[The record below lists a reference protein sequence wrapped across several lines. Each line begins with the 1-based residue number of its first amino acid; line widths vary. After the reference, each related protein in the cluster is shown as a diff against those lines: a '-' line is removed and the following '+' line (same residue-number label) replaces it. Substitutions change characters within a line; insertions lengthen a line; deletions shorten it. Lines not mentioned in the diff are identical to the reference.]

1 MHRYDPRK
9 ASALISLIVLLSLSP
24 ACARKPE
31 PEVEK
36 KPAAA
41 VPRLDMNVLLITLD
55 TLRAD
60 YVSCY
65 GSKKVSTPAIDGL
78 AARGV
83 RFAKAIAQV
92 PLTTPS
98 HASILTGTYPQ
109 VHGVRDMGGFVL
121 EKDVPTIA
129 SVLGQAGFD
138 TAAFVG
144 SAVLNRHYGL
154 DRGFSTYV
162 DQMKM
167 ESASEKLPGVVA
179 EVRGEVVTRRALDWL
194 EKHQTSSPGKKF
206 FLWAHYYDPHFPYDP
221 PEPYRSEHSSNL
233 YAGEVAYTDA
243 QIGKLVG
250 WLSEAGLLER
260 TLVVLLSDH
269 GESLGE
275 HGEFTHGV
283 FLYDSTMHI
292 PMIIAGPG
300 LPANRVV
307 LQQVRSIDVEPTIAD
322 LLDLPAGDKA
332 QGVSLKSSLVEGRE
346 PRSNYCYMETLYPKT
361 TLGWSELRGMRTDE
375 WKLIVAPKPELYR
388 FSDDPAEAK
397 NVIAGHPADA
407 DRLQKKVWEVAGPPQ
422 SLGKLEP
429 KPVDDERRRE
439 LDALGYVSSG
449 RTAIYI
455 DMSGPDPKDRVAILG
470 VLERASDAM
479 NHDRWQ
485 EAAGMLEKALRNDPT
500 NPLIYKDLQACYEN
514 SRQFDRMEKTCLL
527 AIENKVAGDGTY
539 ANLGEIFVRRGDLR
553 RATEYMETAARMN
566 PANMDNLNNLATA
579 YLHLGQLAEAERAL
593 KAVLAQDARNAM
605 AHNLYGILEIQRSQ
619 PSQARE
625 QFELAIESDTSLAEP
640 YMNLGLIAQ
649 NAGDT
654 QAAVAYFRGFLQ
666 RADKVKHREIIPK
679 VEAALSDLNA
689 GH

>member
-1 MHRYDPRK
+1 MRRYGSTNSF
-9 ASALISLIVLLSLSP
+9 AFILLTILFSLSA
-24 ACARKPE
+24 ACSKRPE
-31 PEVEK
+31 PVPEK
-36 KPAAA
+36 KPPTAA
-41 VPRLDMNVLLITLD
+41 PKQDINVLLITLD

-65 GSKKVSTPAIDGL
+65 GSKNVSTPAIDGL

-83 RFAKAIAQV
+83 RFAQAIAQV
-92 PLTTPS
+92 PLTSPS

-129 SVLGQAGFD
+129 SVLGQAGYD

-154 DRGFSTYV
+154 DRGFATYA
-162 DQMKM
+162 DQMQA
-167 ESASEKLPGVVA
+167 ESTSPKLPGVVA

-194 EKHQTSSPGKKF
+194 GKHQETSPGKKF
-206 FLWAHYYDPHFPYDP
+206 FVWVHYYDPHFPYDP
-221 PEPYRSEHSSNL
+221 PEPYRSEHSKNL
-233 YAGEVAYTDA
+233 YAGEVAYADA
-243 QIGKLVG
+243 QVGRLIG
-250 WLSEAGLLER
+250 WLSEAGLLDR
-260 TLVVLLSDH
+260 TLVVLLADH

-275 HGEFTHGV
+275 HGEYTHGV
-283 FLYDSTMHI
+283 FLYDSTVHI
-292 PMIIAGPG
+292 PMIVAGPG
-300 LPANRVV
+300 IPSGRMVP
-307 LQQVRSIDVEPTIAD
+307 QQVRSIDVEPTIAD
-322 LLDLPAGDKA
+322 LLGLPAGDKA
-332 QGVSLKSSLVEGRE
+332 QGVSLISSLIEGRE

-361 TLGWSELRGMRTDE
+361 SHGWSELRGMRTDE

-388 FSDDPAEAK
+388 FSDDPDEAK

-449 RTAIYI
+449 RAAIYL
-455 DMSGPDPKDRVAILG
+455 DMSGADPKDHVAVLG

-485 EAAGMLEKALRNDPT
+485 EGAAILEKILPTDPT
-500 NPLIYKDLQACYEN
+500 NPLIYKELQACYEN
-514 SRQFDRMEKTCLL
+514 SRQFDKMEKTCLL
-527 AIENKVAGDGTY
+527 AIKNKAAGDGTY
-539 ANLGEIFVRRGDLR
+539 ADLGEIYVRRGDLR
-553 RATEYMETAARMN
+553 RAVEYMETAARMN
-566 PANMDNLNNLATA
+566 PAKVDNLNNMATA
-579 YLHLGQLAEAERAL
+579 YLHLGQFAEAERAL

-625 QFELAIESDTSLAEP
+625 QFELAIASDASLAEP

-654 QAAVAYFRGFLQ
+654 QAAINYFKGFLR
-666 RADKVKHREIIPK
+666 RADKVKHREVIPK
-679 VEAALSDLNA
+679 VEAALSDLST
-689 GH
+689 GR